1 MNFYNTG
8 EFLSEFARR
17 RTVGTRV
24 NAIKGSGRYRIR
36 TCDPRRVKAML
47 YH

>member
-1 MNFYNTG
+1 MNLDSTG
-8 EFLSEFARR
+8 EFLSGFARR
-17 RTVGTRV
+17 RSVGARV